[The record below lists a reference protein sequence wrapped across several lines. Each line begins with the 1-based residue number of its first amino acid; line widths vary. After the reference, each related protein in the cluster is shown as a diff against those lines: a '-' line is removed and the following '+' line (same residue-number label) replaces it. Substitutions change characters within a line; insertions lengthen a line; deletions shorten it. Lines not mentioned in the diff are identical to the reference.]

1 MRLESPPLVYD
12 ARRMPLV
19 NVYTSAPSLPDDRAS
34 ALLRKLSKLLA
45 AGLHKPESYV
55 MTSLTPR
62 ARMTFGGSDAPACY
76 VEVKSIGNITA
87 KTTEALSKDL
97 CATLNAELGV
107 AQDRIYIEFAD
118 APGHLWGFNGG
129 TFG

>member
-1 MRLESPPLVYD
+1 
-12 ARRMPLV
+12 MPLI

-34 ALLRKLSKLLA
+34 ALLRQLSKLLTTE
-45 AGLHKPESYV
+45 LRKPESYV
-55 MTSLTPR
+55 MTSLVPR
-62 ARMTFGGSDAPACY
+62 AQMTFGGTEAPVCY
-76 VEVKSIGNITA
+76 VEVKSIGNITP
-87 KTTEALSKDL
+87 KTTEALSKKL